1 MSKNDKKKKILSQKT
16 VSFQNVFT
24 DTKRA
29 VLKTLPGNYQRQAE
43 FFSAQCPENTKKRFN
58 LKNASKS
65 FYGHVASILTS
76 PMRKLQKR
84 LEFFHAKYTQET
96 SPDETLLLRGF
107 LWTLRLQFRQT
118 CQESFARMLKLLLD
132 VQKIWKKRKRF

>member
-29 VLKTLPGNYQRQAE
+29 VLKTLPGKFQRQAE

-65 FYGHVASILTS
+65 FYGQVASI
-76 PMRKLQKR
+76 
-84 LEFFHAKYTQET
+84 F
-96 SPDETLLLRGF
+96 DEP
-107 LWTLRLQFRQT
+107 
-118 CQESFARMLKLLLD
+118 
-132 VQKIWKKRKRF
+132 V